1 MSSKKHAWNTVKPK
15 DLFINYSLPIMKNTF
30 KYIAFIVTI
39 TSILVSCR
47 PDEITELRG
56 KVKYETLSVTTK
68 IPGRIA
74 SLFVTEGQQV
84 KEGDTLAIIDVPE
97 VDAKLAQVAGAIKA
111 AKAQLLMAHNGA
123 TNEQIAQIEG
133 KLDAAKAQL
142 NFAKES
148 FARVQNMFLDS
159 LVSSQKMDEVRMKL
173 KMATAQ
179 VSAIQAKKQ
188 DVLNGTRKEIIAQAN
203 GQLAHAKGIEQE
215 ILVATGEQYIIAPA
229 AMSIETITLHKGEL
243 ATPGFTLFNGYELS
257 SLYFR
262 FTVNE
267 AKVYDYKIGQELQVI
282 NPYTKKEFNCKII
295 AIKQLARYAD
305 ITSTSPLYKLS
316 EAIYELKLLPLES
329 IVTGDLYLNATVLI
343 Q

>member
-1 MSSKKHAWNTVKPK
+1 MKQILIYSIILLTV
-15 DLFINYSLPIMKNTF
+15 
-30 KYIAFIVTI
+30 
-39 TSILVSCR
+39 TSVLVSCG
-47 PDEITELRG
+47 PEEITELRG
-56 KVKYETLSVTTK
+56 KVKFETLSVTTK

-74 SLFVTEGQQV
+74 QLFVTEGQQV
-84 KEGDTLAIIDVPE
+84 KAGDTLAIIDVPE
-97 VDAKLAQVAGAIKA
+97 VDAKLAQVEGAIKA

-148 FARVQNMFLDS
+148 FTRIQNMFRDS
-159 LVSSQKMDEVRMKL
+159 LVSSQKLDEIRMKL
-173 KMATAQ
+173 NMATAQ
-179 VSAIQAKKQ
+179 VNTIKAKKQ
-188 DVLNGTRKEIIAQAN
+188 DVLNGTRKEIIAQAK
-203 GQLAHAKGIEQE
+203 GQLARAKGMEQE
-215 ILVATGEQYIIAPA
+215 VLVATGEQYIIAPA
-229 AMSIETITLHKGEL
+229 DMSIETITLHKGEL
-243 ATPGFTLFNGYELS
+243 ATPGYTLFNGYELS

-267 AKVYDYKIGQELQVI
+267 SKVYDYKIGQTLQVV
-282 NPYTKKEFNCKII
+282 NPYTHKKFPCKII
-295 AIKQLARYAD
+295 AIKQLARYAN

-316 EAIYELKLLPLES
+316 EAIYELKLTPLGA

>member
-1 MSSKKHAWNTVKPK
+1 MKINIKHII
-15 DLFINYSLPIMKNTF
+15 LLL
-30 KYIAFIVTI
+30 TI
-39 TSILVSCR
+39 TCIFVSCG
-47 PDEITELRG
+47 PEKITALRG

-68 IPGRIA
+68 IPGRIVQ
-74 SLFVTEGQQV
+74 LFVTEGQKVQQ
-84 KEGDTLAIIDVPE
+84 GDTLAIINVPE

-133 KLDAAKAQL
+133 KLDATNAQL

-148 FARVQNMFLDS
+148 FSRVQNMFKDS

-173 KMATAQ
+173 QMAKAQ
-179 VSAIQAKKQ
+179 LKAIKAKKQ
-188 DVLNGTRKEIIAQAN
+188 DVLNGTRKEIIAQAK
-203 GQLAHAKGIEQE
+203 GQLARAKGVEQE
-215 ILVATGEQYIIAPA
+215 VLVATGEQYIIAPA
-229 AMSIETITLHKGEL
+229 EMSIETITLHKGEL
-243 ATPGFTLFNGYELS
+243 ATPGYTLFNGYELS

-267 AKVYDYKIGQELQVI
+267 AKVYDYKIGQEIKVV
-282 NPYTKKEFNCKII
+282 NPYTNKEFVCKII

-316 EAIYELKLLPLES
+316 EAIYELKLLPLEAIS
-329 IVTGDLYLNATVLI
+329 TGDLYLNATVLI
-343 Q
+343 K